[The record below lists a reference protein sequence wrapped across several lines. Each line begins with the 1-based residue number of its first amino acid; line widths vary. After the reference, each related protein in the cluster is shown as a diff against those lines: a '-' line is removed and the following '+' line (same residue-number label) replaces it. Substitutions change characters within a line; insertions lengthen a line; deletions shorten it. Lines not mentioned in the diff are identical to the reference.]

1 MVGEVEN
8 MRIKNKALLGGWIST
23 ATKVF
28 RDEENISGENLPSRF
43 EEWMDKECGMK
54 KQTSYNCK
62 NLYRLMKIALK
73 LMSCRVNTTNLLL
86 NHNILFNYLNAE
98 NEEQPWKHSV
108 HCSCEVCNSYFT
120 E

>member
-54 KQTSYNCK
+54 KTTYSCK
-62 NLYRLMKIALK
+62 NLYRLMKIAPK